1 MPARQLNHN
10 FNDVS
15 PLLNMVLPSSLEPG
29 IVWTQGTWGFY
40 MFELSDSVLG
50 KLLISSEVI

>member
-1 MPARQLNHN
+1 
-10 FNDVS
+10 
-15 PLLNMVLPSSLEPG
+15 MVLPSSLEPG